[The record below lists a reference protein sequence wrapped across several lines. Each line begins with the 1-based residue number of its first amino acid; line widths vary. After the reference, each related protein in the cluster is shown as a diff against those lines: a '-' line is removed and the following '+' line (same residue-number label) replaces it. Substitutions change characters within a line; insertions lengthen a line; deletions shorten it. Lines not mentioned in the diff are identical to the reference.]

1 MTMALLCIREDA
13 CKSWEKS
20 GKAEFL
26 RQCHNFLAA
35 QRKAVEV
42 TNEKD
47 LKRALYELCWLGV
60 RGQLKTDLVVMTVS
74 EMAQDRADVLSLI
87 ADLFS
92 VIDVELS
99 CSEDACERERFVS
112 LVNACQLLIPDF
124 ILKERL
130 DAETLEN
137 MGLVQ
142 SKALFQQKYVKT
154 KTKLYYKQQK
164 FNLLREESEGYSK
177 LITELNQD
185 FPEHMTHLTVN
196 QNIKSL
202 IGCFNL
208 DPNRVL
214 DIILESFECRPEK
227 VGMFVPLLTEYT
239 ADEET
244 LCHILGFKFHFYQQT
259 QDSLTPVSLYHVSA
273 LLLSHKLVSLDM
285 LYPHLNPPNTEIV
298 EKYKAELQEARQ
310 YNRKLTIATLSEK
323 PPGAENHERE
333 EEKERNEPAT
343 HNQKF
348 GLCEALIRIGDWQS
362 ARTLMKSLPPFTAV
376 THKPLAKCLCQ
387 LLSYIIEPL
396 YVKHSGLPDIVTRKR
411 FKPTSFGATISQA
424 AVFEDL
430 PLLVF
435 PLLRELGP
443 HLVCDPVL
451 LVKMN
456 RLAKAFMTC
465 SEPVDETSEVF
476 SGFLT
481 IYDEVLLP
489 SLSLLPGNCGISE
502 EFWGFIK
509 LLRYEHRYRLYGQ
522 WKNEAHLN
530 HARLIRARADIL
542 DRSRYIMKRLSKE
555 NVKPL
560 GRQIGKLSH
569 SAPGIVFEYILS
581 QIQKYDNF
589 IGPVVDSLKF
599 LTSLSYDVLAYCII
613 EALANPERERLKTD
627 DTNISTWLQSLAN
640 FSGSVLKKYPIDLG
654 GLLHYIANQL
664 KANKSYDLYVLR
676 EVIQKMAGIEVSE
689 EITADQLL
697 AMSGGELLRQE
708 GGCFTQIRNTKKS
721 SGRLMES
728 LTEHDLAIPLCL
740 LMSQQRF
747 GIIFLA
753 NDPQADNRHTKLIG
767 KLYDQCQDTLVQFLS
782 FLSLQL
788 SAEELTKALPDI
800 SELMSMYRVTPD
812 VAFGLWRIV
821 FSNAIGAKF
830 DDLRKLDKKDK
841 QLNSPNTRV
850 QRYLDAVEHVMSPVM
865 DVIRPLNPSKVWDD
879 VGLQFYTTFWSLAI
893 YDIDV
898 PTGSY
903 EKQILLHKSQQTTVD
918 DNKELAQSKKKKE
931 KERSTALMDKLED
944 ERKRQ
949 DEHVKMVMARLK
961 HEKDSWFLLK
971 SSKHS
976 TITAILQMCLF
987 PRCCFTAIDAIYCA
1001 KFIYIM
1007 HNLKTPNFSSL
1018 ICYDRIFS
1026 DITWSMTSCTENEAH
1041 RYGRFLCAVL
1051 DNIMSWHSDKNI
1063 YDKECA
1069 DYPGFV
1075 TVFRSPSSHQNA
1087 VADHLD
1093 YENYRHVVHKWHYSL
1108 TRVSVNCLES
1118 GDYIQIRN
1126 MLIILTKIL
1135 PHYPKVIKLGTALER
1150 RVERVIEEEK
1160 EKRQDLYV
1168 HALAYSGQLKSSKK
1182 NWIYDQ
1188 QFHKK
1193 EPDPKAQTK
1202 PAGAALDGSLTGG
1215 ADALSQRI
1223 VKQDTTAEVKSEKLE
1238 ASPVKHTSKGRAKDA
1253 ATAAEDSTAAGT
1265 LHPVKTDVKVKEA
1278 KDSSFVKDKE
1288 KTPKESRSGLDI
1300 TDKER
1305 RRDVGDSRR
1314 VHAQT
1319 SVEQLETKQEPK
1331 HEKEREKT
1339 VLKEEKR
1346 LEGRNRQLDVQR
1358 EIDDVTKGSRAASD
1372 KSDKGSRGHS
1382 RESDRDR
1389 EYEQVA
1395 DERSSRSM
1403 ESHRR
1408 NPDAS
1413 KSGEEREV
1421 KRRKVE
1427 AAALSMKSSPGFERG
1442 EEWERDGRLSSRE
1455 LKEPAAVDWE
1465 KKRDPLRE
1473 KAERKRLSSGALGY
1487 KATDGESHEVK
1498 RHKPDDGSREK
1509 LGKTNGSEL
1518 REKKKELRQSSRS
1531 KERQRLKDDELGRVM
1546 VKEDDMP
1553 KGGRLRV
1560 KELGGDGRRE
1570 KVRKADDHKRPKD
1583 EEYVGKESRM
1593 RLRDTSKDRDQL
1605 RD

>member
-1 MTMALLCIREDA
+1 MALLCIREDA

-20 GKAEFL
+20 GKNEFL
-26 RQCHNFLAA
+26 RLCHNLLSS
-35 QRKAVEV
+35 QKKAVEV
-42 TNEKD
+42 TGEKD
-47 LKRALYELCWLGV
+47 LKRAFYELCWLGV
-60 RGQLKTDLVVMTVS
+60 RGQLKTDLVVMTIS
-74 EMAQDRADVLSLI
+74 EMAQDGPDVLSLV

-99 CSEDACERERFVS
+99 CLEDACDRERFIS
-112 LVNACQLLIPDF
+112 LVNACQQLIPDF

-185 FPEHMTHLTVN
+185 FPENMTHLTVL

-227 VGMFVPLLTEYT
+227 VSMFVPLLTEYT

-259 QDSLTPVSLYHVSA
+259 QDSFTPVSLYHVSA

-285 LYPHLNPPNTEIV
+285 LYPHLNPPNAEIV

-323 PPGAENHERE
+323 PPSTENQERE
-333 EEKERNEPAT
+333 EEKERNEPAAQ
-343 HNQKF
+343 NQKF
-348 GLCEALIRIGDWQS
+348 GLCEALIKIGDWQS

-396 YVKHSGLPDIVTRKR
+396 YVKHSGLPSIVTQKR
-411 FKPTSFGATISQA
+411 FQPTAFGATINQA

-443 HLVCDPVL
+443 HLVCDPIL

-456 RLAKAFMTC
+456 RLAKAFMTS
-465 SEPVDETSEVF
+465 SESPDETSEVF
-476 SGFLT
+476 GGFLT

-522 WKNEAHLN
+522 WKNEAHVH

-542 DRSRYIMKRLSKE
+542 DKSRYIMKRLSKE

-569 SAPGIVFEYILS
+569 SAPGTVFEYILS

-689 EITADQLL
+689 EITSDQLL

-740 LMSQQRF
+740 LMAQQRF

-753 NDPQADNRHTKLIG
+753 TDPQADKRHTKLIG

-788 SAEELTKALPDI
+788 SADELTKPLPDI
-800 SELMSMYRVTPD
+800 SELMSLYRITPD

-821 FSNAIGAKF
+821 FANAISAKF

-841 QLNSPNTRV
+841 QTNSPNAKV
-850 QRYLDAVEHVMSPVM
+850 QRYLDAVEYVMNPVM
-865 DVIRPLNPSKVWDD
+865 DVIRPLNPSKIWDD

-898 PTGSY
+898 PTSSY
-903 EKQILLHKSQQTTVD
+903 EKQILLHKSQQTTME
-918 DNKELAQSKKKKE
+918 DNKDLAQSKKKKE

-1026 DITWSMTSCTENEAH
+1026 DITWAMTSCTENEAH

-1168 HALAYSGQLKSSKK
+1168 HALAYSGQLKASKK

-1202 PAGAALDGSLTGG
+1202 PSATASDGGLIAGADTLL
-1215 ADALSQRI
+1215 QKVI
-1223 VKQDTTAEVKSEKLE
+1223 KQDTAAEVKSEKLE
-1238 ASPVKHTSKGRAKDA
+1238 SSPVKHTSKGRAKDI
-1253 ATAAEDSTAAGT
+1253 ATAADDCVASSA
-1265 LHPVKTDVKVKEA
+1265 LHPVKTEVKEKSKEV
-1278 KDSSFVKDKE
+1278 KDSSFLKDKE
-1288 KTPKESRSGLDI
+1288 KTPKESRSSLEI
-1300 TDKER
+1300 ADKER
-1305 RRDVGDSRR
+1305 RRDVGDNRR
-1314 VHAQT
+1314 VHTQT
-1319 SVEQLETKQEPK
+1319 SVEQLEMKQEVK
-1331 HEKEREKT
+1331 HDKEREKL
-1339 VLKEEKR
+1339 VLKDDKR
-1346 LEGRNRQLDVQR
+1346 LEGRNRQSDIQR
-1358 EIDDVTKGSRAASD
+1358 EVDDVTKDKSSRAASD

-1389 EYEQVA
+1389 EYEQM

-1408 NPDAS
+1408 NADVS
-1413 KSGEEREV
+1413 KAGEEREV
-1421 KRRKVE
+1421 KRRKVD
-1427 AAALSMKSSPGFERG
+1427 AASLAMKSSPGFERTD
-1442 EEWERDGRLSSRE
+1442 ERERDGRLSSRE
-1455 LKEPAAVDWE
+1455 LKESVGDWE

-1473 KAERKRLSSGALGY
+1473 KPDRKRLSSGAPGY
-1487 KATDGESHEVK
+1487 KADGEGHEVK
-1498 RHKPDDGSREK
+1498 RHKVDDGSREK
-1509 LGKTNGSEL
+1509 LNKTNGSEL

-1531 KERQRLKDDELGRVM
+1531 KERQRIKDDELSRV
-1546 VKEDDMP
+1546 VAKEEDLP
-1553 KGGRLRV
+1553 KERLRM
-1560 KELGGDGRRE
+1560 KELSDGRRE
-1570 KVRKADDHKRPKD
+1570 KVRTKADDHKRPKD
-1583 EEYVGKESRM
+1583 DDYIIKESRM
-1593 RLRDTSKDRDQL
+1593 RLRDSSKDREQM